1 MPKALA
7 AAGSVVALTTALLGV
22 GPHAAARHLGK
33 PSVKVSDPVVTEHV
47 GTVHIRVQ
55 VAHRAKKA
63 IRIHFHTVAGS
74 AHAGSDFVAKSGKVT
89 IEKHHKKAT
98 ISVKVVNDHTH
109 EGKEAFAV
117 KLRSKNAKLPK
128 KKAHVTIT
136 DDDAATGPRLRGT
149 ITYHLN
155 ESEYFDQLEALG
167 TPGSLSRISTLTMH
181 VSLKKAADGT
191 WVDDGTGSWTYASTG
206 DIWVRRGE
214 GIEVAPDYPYAC
226 ADNPLTYNFYRRTFF
241 YKSAGHN
248 TGPFLAPP
256 SSYAEP
262 ALHRA
267 FLTLSGYD
275 PHGSGSPV
283 MRVIVHVRPDR
294 YETRIADPGHVC
306 DPGTVQQPNPI
317 VHQGPDDAYLDT
329 FEVNAYRAW
338 IPRSPDT
345 NGLTATYDGSALKFA
360 DSDSQS
366 STGLN
371 YDEQTGHYNTEETDL
386 YSVSGTLT
394 LG

>member
-1 MPKALA
+1 
-7 AAGSVVALTTALLGV
+7 
-22 GPHAAARHLGK
+22 
-33 PSVKVSDPVVTEHV
+33 
-47 GTVHIRVQ
+47 
-55 VAHRAKKA
+55 
-63 IRIHFHTVAGS
+63 
-74 AHAGSDFVAKSGKVT
+74 
-89 IEKHHKKAT
+89 
-98 ISVKVVNDHTH
+98 
-109 EGKEAFAV
+109 
-117 KLRSKNAKLPK
+117 
-128 KKAHVTIT
+128 
-136 DDDAATGPRLRGT
+136 
-149 ITYHLN
+149 
-155 ESEYFDQLEALG
+155 
-167 TPGSLSRISTLTMH
+167 
-181 VSLKKAADGT
+181 
-191 WVDDGTGSWTYASTG
+191 
-206 DIWVRRGE
+206 
-214 GIEVAPDYPYAC
+214 
-226 ADNPLTYNFYRRTFF
+226 
-241 YKSAGHN
+241 
-248 TGPFLAPP
+248 
-256 SSYAEP
+256 
-262 ALHRA
+262 
-267 FLTLSGYD
+267 
-275 PHGSGSPV
+275 